1 MRLALCLTLSA
12 YLLASASV
20 TTAQETKQPFDEQLL
35 KSLINDDLETG
46 LEDGRNF
53 LDLKKY
59 VGNFERVTVADVQKA
74 YSKNEIKGNKLY
86 KNKKLL
92 ISGTIDEISQDA
104 FGAPY
109 LSFKYK
115 QFVSPRA
122 YFQKSELDSLADLD
136 KGQTVYAFCK
146 VGEYVISSIVF
157 KDCLLGSTVIKNK
170 ADKEVYDLALKCMNE
185 KCNNKDGLF
194 LAMYAGLVNDNTTD
208 KEKEILLSSKTSSK
222 EFNAIVQKV
231 MKKKDKPLPVR
242 LAKLGWTKEELQA
255 ILNAK

>member
-1 MRLALCLTLSA
+1 M
-12 YLLASASV
+12 
-20 TTAQETKQPFDEQLL
+20 
-35 KSLINDDLETG
+35 
-46 LEDGRNF
+46 
-53 LDLKKY
+53 
-59 VGNFERVTVADVQKA
+59 
-74 YSKNEIKGNKLY
+74 
-86 KNKKLL
+86 
-92 ISGTIDEISQDA
+92 
-104 FGAPY
+104 
-109 LSFKYK
+109 
-115 QFVSPRA
+115 
-122 YFQKSELDSLADLD
+122 
-136 KGQTVYAFCK
+136 
-146 VGEYVISSIVF
+146 SSIVF